1 LLGRY
6 ILEGV
11 VILHDSIHEMHRKKR
26 GVILKLDFEKAYD
39 KVKWPFLQQVLRMKD
54 FSSRWCSW
62 IEQIVTKVSVV
73 IKGNN
78 DIGHNFQ
85 TKKGVRRGI
94 PLRLFFLTR

>member
-1 LLGRY
+1 
-6 ILEGV
+6 
-11 VILHDSIHEMHRKKR
+11 
-26 GVILKLDFEKAYD
+26 
-39 KVKWPFLQQVLRMKD
+39 MKD